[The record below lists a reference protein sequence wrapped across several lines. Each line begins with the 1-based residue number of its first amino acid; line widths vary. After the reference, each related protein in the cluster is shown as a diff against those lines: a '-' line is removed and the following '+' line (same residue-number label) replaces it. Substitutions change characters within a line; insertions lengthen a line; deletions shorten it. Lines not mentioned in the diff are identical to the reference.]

1 MKKARIVSI
10 VLIIALVISTSAFAT
25 NTRASDQ
32 LIKYSANA
40 NIDEGSINVTVYVL
54 GAIDATKAGCE
65 ELKIYKKVGSSWI
78 RYVSLD
84 EDDADMSVNSRD
96 YLHTHQF
103 DAVDGVE
110 YKVDVTIFAE
120 NNDGRDTRDFTF
132 YI

>member
-1 MKKARIVSI
+1 MKKVLFVSI
-10 VLIIALVISTSAFAT
+10 VLLLAVAVSTSAFAT
-25 NTRASDQ
+25 NTRASEQ
-32 LIKYSANA
+32 LSKYSVNA
-40 NIDEGSINVTVYVL
+40 NIDEGNINVIVYVW
-54 GAIDATKAGCE
+54 GEIDVTKAGCE

-78 RYVSLD
+78 SYIDLN
-84 EDDADMSVNSRD
+84 EDDADMSVNSPD

>member
-1 MKKARIVSI
+1 MKKAGFISI
-10 VLIIALVISTSAFAT
+10 MLIIALAISTSVFAT

-40 NIDEGSINVTVYVL
+40 NIDEGNINVVVYVL
-54 GAIDATKAGCE
+54 GGIDVTKAGCE

-78 RYVSLD
+78 SYISLD
-84 EDDADMSVNSRD
+84 EDDTDMSVDSQT

-103 DAVDGVE
+103 AATDGVE